1 MRKGCELCAKPARMY
16 CDSDQARL
24 CWDCDERV
32 HCANFLVAKHTRS
45 LLCHVCQSPTPWKA
59 SGPKLGPT
67 VSVCDRCSTS
77 TTSYTINKRA
87 NQSST
92 TRRHPEDEETESS
105 LGEDS
110 DDSDEDHC
118 SDSDDCTREAD
129 DTAAAAAD
137 EEDGENQ
144 VVPWSPSPS
153 AIPSSSAP
161 PLTTS
166 SCSEQ
171 GSLSTRD
178 GGEAVSSALKRFRH
192 NPRLDSDEEDGC
204 CSSQRNSK
212 TTAAEEGAN
221 GASFRAIKLKMSRR
235 E

>member
-110 DDSDEDHC
+110 DDSDKDHC
-118 SDSDDCTREAD
+118 SDSDDCTSEAD
-129 DTAAAAAD
+129 DTAAAAD